1 MRALSQKKRFVS
13 IRNMKNKV
21 QYSGRYNV
29 ELATVT
35 VKEDLN
41 NPELEEKIYVKDYED
56 SGLKVCG

>member
-1 MRALSQKKRFVS
+1 
-13 IRNMKNKV
+13 MKNKV

>member
-41 NPELEEKIYVKDYED
+41 NPELEEKIDVKDYED
-56 SGLKVCG
+56 SGLKVRG

>member
-1 MRALSQKKRFVS
+1 MRALSQKKRFVL

-21 QYSGRYNV
+21 QYRGRYNV

-41 NPELEEKIYVKDYED
+41 NPELEEKIDVKDYED
-56 SGLKVCG
+56 SGLKVRG